1 MAKTKSSKSKTSTF
15 FLCCFRSTESSTVE
29 ELNPI
34 PKKRTSWF
42 SWRWIR
48 IKTKSTSKTVPLE
61 ASFTNVKTFSMFR
74 SKSSTLHHKSK
85 TPPTNSPLLAQPS
98 TVLPATPY
106 HSPTQTRHGPTNNN
120 AITEDTREQGRAT
133 TPTGPK
139 RQERRLSLATQ
150 NQTTRKNRQ
159 NARGW
164 YDPIV
169 GMSVL
174 VVTLVIMIFWGRFCA
189 ILCTSAWLYFIPRF
203 RKSGVVN
210 INDEEEAKMKLR
222 NDVDLDSEEYKKR
235 VIMEGLLGRNNR
247 SNI

>member
-1 MAKTKSSKSKTSTF
+1 M
-15 FLCCFRSTESSTVE
+15 V
-29 ELNPI
+29 
-34 PKKRTSWF
+34 
-42 SWRWIR
+42 
-48 IKTKSTSKTVPLE
+48 
-61 ASFTNVKTFSMFR
+61 
-74 SKSSTLHHKSK
+74 
-85 TPPTNSPLLAQPS
+85 
-98 TVLPATPY
+98 
-106 HSPTQTRHGPTNNN
+106 QTRHGPNND
-120 AITEDTREQGRAT
+120 AITEETREQGRAT
-133 TPTGPK
+133 PTRPK

-210 INDEEEAKMKLR
+210 VNDEEEAKTKLK

-247 SNI
+247 GNI

>member
-1 MAKTKSSKSKTSTF
+1 MAKTKPPKSKTSNF
-15 FLCCFRSTESSTVE
+15 FLCCFRSTDSPTVKES
-29 ELNPI
+29 NRI
-34 PKKRTSWF
+34 PKKKRTSWF

-61 ASFTNVKTFSMFR
+61 TSFTNVKAF
-74 SKSSTLHHKSK
+74 SKSRSTLLHKSK
-85 TPPTNSPLLAQPS
+85 TPPTNSPSLAPPS
-98 TVLPATPY
+98 MALPATPY
-106 HSPTQTRHGPTNNN
+106 HSPTQTRHGPNNN
-120 AITEDTREQGRAT
+120 AIIEETREQGRAT
-133 TPTGPK
+133 PTRPK
-139 RQERRLSLATQ
+139 RQERRVSLATQ

-210 INDEEEAKMKLR
+210 VNDEEEAKLELK

-247 SNI
+247 GNI